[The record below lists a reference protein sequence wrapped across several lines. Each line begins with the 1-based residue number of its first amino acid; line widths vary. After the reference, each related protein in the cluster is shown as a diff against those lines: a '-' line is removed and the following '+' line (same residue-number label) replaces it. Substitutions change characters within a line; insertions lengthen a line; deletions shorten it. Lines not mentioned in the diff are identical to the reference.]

1 MSLSAKDAVLALC
14 TTHQG
19 LKFPYFAHVYAY
31 NFLGLREELQVNYY
45 RDVISVFPLPSQ
57 ALSLTLKAASFQYV
71 QAWWASVGQ
80 GPRWP

>member
-14 TTHQG
+14 TAHQG
-19 LKFPYFAHVYAY
+19 LKFPCFAHVYAY
-31 NFLGLREELQVNYY
+31 SFSGLREELQVNYY
-45 RDVISVFPLPSQ
+45 RDVISVLPLPLQ

-80 GPRWP
+80 SPRWP